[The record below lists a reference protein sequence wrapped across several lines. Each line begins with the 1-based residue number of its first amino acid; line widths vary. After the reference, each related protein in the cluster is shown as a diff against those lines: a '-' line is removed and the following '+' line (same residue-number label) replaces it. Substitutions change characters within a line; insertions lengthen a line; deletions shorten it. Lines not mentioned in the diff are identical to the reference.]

1 MGDKLLYLRRVDKLR
16 YDVYEA
22 EEQRKRKK
30 LDEELEQLKL
40 ERMRDKEKQR
50 TSWIATDW

>member
-50 TSWIATDW
+50 TS